1 MGTVLK
7 KNMYTRIT
15 IVLFIIGLMMA
26 IQYNS
31 IRKPAE
37 RDTRDIW
44 AIREEL
50 SEEKKQHSALLAE
63 IRSLNDVV
71 SRYEQSEETNMQVV
85 LSETVESLKQ
95 QAGLTD
101 IIGPGVTLRINPA
114 QELVEMGYTIEEIS
128 PDLLIQLTNALFKYG
143 ATDVAIDGNR
153 IVHTTAIRDINGKT
167 TVNSVPLSSPP
178 FEIHVGTNSYKDA
191 KKVYN
196 SIQASSFIDSFYL
209 DNFNLIIEEPTDEL
223 TIPAFENSLTNDYL
237 TEAKKGE

>member
-143 ATDVAIDGNR
+143 ATVVAIDGNR